1 MLLDLRY
8 AFAMSPHLQQNSE
21 APLQSGVPVSPL
33 SLEEVER
40 ILTPAAHWLR
50 CELYGRQLRC
60 EASAA
65 SAIAGATR
73 LLVDHEGVTRQI
85 VSVGSTLDGASVDW
99 TTAVQVACDI
109 IVLTGRAHPMPDL
122 RAVVSRVLT
131 AKSKPFER
139 VCNDVL
145 PGVRILPEGT
155 IRTIIR
161 DSRLL
166 IALQFY
172 DACASRMAL
181 ANPTP
186 FLKKA
191 LCCNPQMERAVV
203 AHGSSLTAVQL
214 QALNDEAVSTA
225 FWCEVLPATLSY
237 YSDDDLAEIIID
249 ELSAF
254 LPGFEEVR

>member
-1 MLLDLRY
+1 MVPGFQL
-8 AFAMSPHLQQNSE
+8 NSE
-21 APLQSGVPVSPL
+21 TPLQSGVPVSPL
-33 SLEEVER
+33 SLEEVEL

-60 EASAA
+60 ELSAA
-65 SAIAGATR
+65 SAISGAAR

-85 VSVGSTLDGASVDW
+85 VSVGSALDGDSVDW

-109 IVLTGRAHPMPDL
+109 IVLTGRAHSMPDL

-131 AKSKPFER
+131 SKSAPFER
-139 VCNDVL
+139 ICNDVL
-145 PGVRILPEGT
+145 PDVRILPEGT

-172 DACASRMAL
+172 DACASG
-181 ANPTP
+181 
-186 FLKKA
+186 KA
-191 LCCNPQMERAVV
+191 LENSIQFVKIAVRCNPLMERAVV
-203 AHGSSLTAVQL
+203 AHGSGLTAAQM
-214 QALNDEAVSTA
+214 QALNDEAVTTA
-225 FWCEVLPATLSY
+225 CFCEVLPATLRY
-237 YSDDDLAEIIID
+237 YSADDLAAIIID